1 MKPLTDS
8 LVRLDL
14 TADDL
19 ALVEAGLRLLL
30 MTEDDRE
37 TIDRLK
43 DLIEQVRHEMER
55 PAR

>member
-1 MKPLTDS
+1 MQPTTDS

-37 TIDRLK
+37 EIDRVKL
-43 DLIEQVRHEMER
+43 LIAQVRRELE
-55 PAR
+55 ARVR